1 MSERTLWPLLITK
14 QCIFL
19 RLPAPFK
26 KPWISLTSSISD
38 KMNLSVGSL
47 FFCLTICGTLASNSE
62 IAKRKDEV
70 ENLNNMRDKK
80 RKYFACIKRKVY
92 QRKLFLYSSF
102 FLVFRGDVSK

>member
-1 MSERTLWPLLITK
+1 MSERALWPLLITK

-70 ENLNNMRDKK
+70 KNLNNMRDKK
-80 RKYFACIKRKVY
+80 RKYFACTKKSIPTKT
-92 QRKLFLYSSF
+92 
-102 FLVFRGDVSK
+102 VFIF